1 MNLKQKA
8 LSLHTELQGKLSISP
23 KKHIHTQLD
32 LSLLYTPGVG
42 EPCKRI
48 AQKPE
53 LVFHYTSKWNMVA
66 VVTDGS
72 AVLGLGNIGAEAGL
86 PVMEGKAVLFKEFGG
101 VDAIPICLSTQDTA
115 GIIQTVRNISPT
127 FGGINLEDISAPRCF
142 EIEET
147 LKKDLGIPVFHDDQ
161 HGTAVVTL
169 AALIN
174 ALKIVPKQ
182 KETLR
187 IVINGAGSAG
197 IAIAYFLM
205 QWGIKDII
213 ICDSRG
219 IISGARTDLN
229 PVKLKAAGHTNP
241 RNISGN
247 LHDALKGADVFVGV
261 SAPSVLTSTSIK
273 SMAKDPIV
281 FAMAN
286 PDPEILPDQAKRGG
300 ARVIATGRSDFP
312 NQINNV
318 LAFPGIFRGALDV
331 RATVITEEMKIAAAY
346 AIATMVSEKELAG
359 GIIVPSA
366 LNKQV
371 GRNVALAAALKAMEQ
386 GVAGW
391 KPSKAELIS
400 KIKKMIP

>member
-205 QWGIKDII
+205 RWGIKDII

-331 RATVITEEMKIAAAY
+331 RAAVITEEMKIAAAY

-391 KPSKAELIS
+391 KPTKAELIS

>member
-1 MNLKQKA
+1 MNIKQQA
-8 LSLHTELQGKLSISP
+8 LALHTELEGKLSITP
-23 KKHIHTQLD
+23 KKRIRSQQD

-48 AQKPE
+48 AKQRE
-53 LVFHYTSKWNMVA
+53 LVYHYTSKWNMVA

-101 VDAIPICLSTQDTA
+101 VDAFPICLSTQDTER
-115 GIIQTVRNISPT
+115 IIQTVEFISPT

-142 EIEET
+142 EIEGA
-147 LKKDLGIPVFHDDQ
+147 LKGRLNIPVFHDDQ

-182 KETLR
+182 KERLR
-187 IVINGAGSAG
+187 VVINGAGSAG

-205 QWGIKDII
+205 QWGIKDIV

-219 IISGARTDLN
+219 IICGERTDLN
-229 PVKLKAAGHTNP
+229 PFKVKAASCTNP
-241 RNISGN
+241 RKICGT
-247 LHDALKGADVFVGV
+247 LHDALKGADVFIGV
-261 SAPSVLTSTSIK
+261 SGPSLLTTGSIR
-273 SMAKDPIV
+273 SMAADAIV
-281 FAMAN
+281 CAMAN
-286 PDPEILPDQAKRGG
+286 PDPEILPDQARKGG

-331 RATVITEEMKIAAAY
+331 RARVITEEMKIAASY
-346 AIATMVSEKELAG
+346 AIASMVSEKELAK

-366 LNKQV
+366 LNKEV
-371 GRNVALAAALKAMEQ
+371 GRKVALATALKAMEQ
-386 GVAGW
+386 GVA
-391 KPSKAELIS
+391 ELKVPVRRLTA

>member
-1 MNLKQKA
+1 MNIKQQA
-8 LSLHTELQGKLSISP
+8 LTLHTELEGKLTIAP
-23 KKHIHTQLD
+23 KKRIRSQLD

-42 EPCKRI
+42 EPCKKI
-48 AQKPE
+48 AKQPE
-53 LVFHYTSKWNMVA
+53 LVFRYTSKWNMVA

-101 VDAIPICLSTQDTA
+101 VDAFPLCLSTQDTA
-115 GIIQTVRNISPT
+115 QIIQTVEFISPT

-147 LKKDLGIPVFHDDQ
+147 LKKRLNIPVFHDDQ

-174 ALKIVPKQ
+174 ALKIVHKQ
-182 KETLR
+182 KEHLR
-187 IVINGAGSAG
+187 VVINGAGSAG
-197 IAIAYFLM
+197 IAIASFLM
-205 QWGIKDII
+205 QWGVKDIV

-219 IISGARTDLN
+219 IICDERTDLN
-229 PVKLKAAGHTNP
+229 PFKANAASFTNP
-241 RNISGN
+241 RHICGT
-247 LHDALKGADVFVGV
+247 LHDALKGADVFIGV
-261 SAPSVLTSTSIK
+261 SGPSLLTTGSIR
-273 SMAKDPIV
+273 SMAADAIV
-281 FAMAN
+281 CAMAN
-286 PDPEILPDQAKRGG
+286 PDPEILPDQARKGG

-331 RATVITEEMKIAAAY
+331 RARSITEEMKIAAAY
-346 AIATMVSEKELAG
+346 AIASMVSEKELAKG
-359 GIIVPSA
+359 VIVPSA
-366 LNKQV
+366 LNKEV
-371 GRNVALAAALKAMEQ
+371 GRKVAMATALKAMEQ
-386 GVAGW
+386 GVA
-391 KPSKAELIS
+391 ELKVPVGRLTA

>member
-205 QWGIKDII
+205 RWGIKDII

-331 RATVITEEMKIAAAY
+331 RAAVITEEMKIAAAY

-391 KPSKAELIS
+391 KPTKAELIS
-400 KIKKMIP
+400 KIK

>member
-205 QWGIKDII
+205 RWGIKDII

-391 KPSKAELIS
+391 KPTKAELIS